1 MEEEIDKEK
10 DKYYK
15 NLMKNTST
23 NVKKKWDALR
33 EIINR
38 KKTEIPCMISSN
50 VLGKHYEDMAPNLA
64 DKLPKMTTADL
75 PSTSTKTSKEL
86 PTKKKFEFRL
96 LTEREIYE
104 TILKLDS
111 NKGPGIDEIDIK
123 SLKSIAN
130 IIAPHLEILF
140 NHSISEGIYPQYL
153 KVAKCVPVYKGS
165 PLDPNLPINYRPISI
180 LTAVNKTFERLLHNQ
195 LTIYLEDNDLLPPF
209 QYGYRKNHNTSQAIL
224 DFTNYISK
232 ACLDKK
238 ITIAIFMDLSKAF
251 DTVDK
256 TLLKQKMIKLG
267 LCENS
272 ITLITSYMSNRNFC
286 MNNDRNYYKLT
297 YGVPQGSILGPLLF
311 IMYTSDMTD
320 ITDKNKMIVYAD
332 DTTVLV
338 SGNNITEAIQHS
350 SDILNRF
357 YLYFTAN
364 KLTINPSK
372 TKYMIYKPIFRKSKN
387 QRLLHNTTQT
397 KVVLNGIELEQVNKI
412 QFLGIVINDKLTWH
426 NHKQHICRKVCKSLG
441 IIYNCK
447 HILSE
452 NELINMYK
460 TFIQPYFLY
469 AIEVWGHSLQSLTD
483 TILKLQ
489 SRVLRIMF
497 NCKRSDDAWRINNN
511 RIKTVNDLYSM
522 TIGKICMKNHLEL
535 IPSKFAK
542 EVMPSLNIVQLDNK
556 ITRVSLS
563 QMYNYKKLKGTYD
576 TSFQMSCTK
585 VWNALPLDI
594 KSLPYIN
601 RNSALKIFNKFLDIV
616 K

>member
-1 MEEEIDKEK
+1 
-10 DKYYK
+10 
-15 NLMKNTST
+15 
-23 NVKKKWDALR
+23 
-33 EIINR
+33 
-38 KKTEIPCMISSN
+38 
-50 VLGKHYEDMAPNLA
+50 
-64 DKLPKMTTADL
+64 
-75 PSTSTKTSKEL
+75 
-86 PTKKKFEFRL
+86 
-96 LTEREIYE
+96 
-104 TILKLDS
+104 
-111 NKGPGIDEIDIK
+111 
-123 SLKSIAN
+123 
-130 IIAPHLEILF
+130 
-140 NHSISEGIYPQYL
+140 
-153 KVAKCVPVYKGS
+153 
-165 PLDPNLPINYRPISI
+165 
-180 LTAVNKTFERLLHNQ
+180 
-195 LTIYLEDNDLLPPF
+195 
-209 QYGYRKNHNTSQAIL
+209 
-224 DFTNYISK
+224 
-232 ACLDKK
+232 
-238 ITIAIFMDLSKAF
+238 MDLSKAF

-585 VWNALPLDI
+585 VWNAFPLDI